1 MRGTVQAW
9 FDGTAVVFRAR
20 GGTERAVETRG
31 LSEGGYNTVYTLGGT
46 SHVLRVSTRALS
58 PNEQREYF
66 REIAVQTKL
75 AKLGLSPRVVATAH
89 FVDECSFVARPYARA
104 ARLGVVM
111 ERYDATLE
119 AVIASDEMYAR
130 VFGEHDGEAAL
141 VELMLR
147 VSRVVSCVDT
157 KAANVVVRLDPVEFA
172 VIDVDPF
179 FCGARRARAA
189 PRAAEFAAS
198 LRRGKPASA
207 VHAAV
212 SLVILLLDAEHVRRG
227 RFPRIARALLGAWRV
242 VERALRADTMGA
254 ETSAME
260 QIGHYTGIA
269 SVRGVR
275 RAIASTYAR
284 EAA

>member
-1 MRGTVQAW
+1 MRGTVQAA
-9 FDGTAVVFRAR
+9 FDGATVVFTTRS
-20 GGTERAVETRG
+20 GHERALHARG
-31 LSEGGYNTVYTLGGT
+31 LSEGGFNTVYTLRDT
-46 SHVLRVSTRALS
+46 PYVLRVSTKALDR
-58 PNEQREYF
+58 EAQREYF
-66 REIAVQTKL
+66 REIAVQKKL
-75 AKLGLSPRVVATAH
+75 ARLGLSPRVVAVAH
-89 FVDECSFVARPYARA
+89 FVDACSFSSRPYARRV
-104 ARLGVVM
+104 RLGVVM

-119 AVIASDEMYAR
+119 GVIASEEMYAR

-157 KAANVVVRLDPVEFA
+157 KAANIVVRLDPVEFA
-172 VIDVDPF
+172 MIDVDPY
-179 FCGARRARAA
+179 FCGARRGRLPPRERDFAECLRA
-189 PRAAEFAAS
+189 
-198 LRRGKPASA
+198 GKPASV

-212 SLVILLLDAEHVRRG
+212 SLVILLLDAEHVSPG
-227 RFPRIARALLGAWRV
+227 RFPRIADAILGAWRV

-260 QIGHYTGIA
+260 QIRHYTGIA